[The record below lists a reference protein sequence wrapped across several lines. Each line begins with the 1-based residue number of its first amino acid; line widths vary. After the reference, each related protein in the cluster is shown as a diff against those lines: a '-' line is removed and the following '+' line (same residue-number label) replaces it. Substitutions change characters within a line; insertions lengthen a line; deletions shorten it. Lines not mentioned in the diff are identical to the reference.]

1 MLVWRDCHVSLQES
15 FDSRRVDAYH
25 FAPMLE
31 SPLPNIIE
39 PFKLAA
45 KSVCLLG
52 CVSLKTLP
60 RLRADLQV
68 ESLSRLAGVELQF
81 VMSADGLA
89 MAGGTLRAELGVQCQ
104 RCLGVVE
111 LPIES
116 SLSWVFAHDED
127 AALHV
132 SASSELIILEGN
144 SVSLFDLL
152 EDELFLS
159 LPSVPM
165 HAEGKC
171 VVPEAAEQQPIQ
183 TQTKENVKTTPF
195 IVLADFKKKN

>member
-1 MLVWRDCHVSLQES
+1 MNRHCRVSLQES
-15 FDSRRVDAYH
+15 FDSCRVDAYH

-45 KSVCLLG
+45 KNVCLLG
-52 CVSLKTLP
+52 CVGLGALP
-60 RLRADLQV
+60 RIRADLQE
-68 ESLSRLAGVELQF
+68 ESLSRLVCVELRF
-81 VMSADGLA
+81 VMFADGLA
-89 MAGGTLRAELGVQCQ
+89 MVSGTLRAELGVQCQ
-104 RCLGVVE
+104 RCLDVVE

-116 SLSWVFAHDED
+116 LLNWVFAHDEE
-127 AALHV
+127 AGLNAP
-132 SASSELIILEGN
+132 AGSELIILEGS

-159 LPSVPM
+159 LPSVPT

-171 VVPEAAEQQPIQ
+171 VAPEAAEQQPIQ
-183 TQTKENVKTTPF
+183 TQTKENVKTSPF
-195 IVLADFKKKN
+195 VVLADFKKKN